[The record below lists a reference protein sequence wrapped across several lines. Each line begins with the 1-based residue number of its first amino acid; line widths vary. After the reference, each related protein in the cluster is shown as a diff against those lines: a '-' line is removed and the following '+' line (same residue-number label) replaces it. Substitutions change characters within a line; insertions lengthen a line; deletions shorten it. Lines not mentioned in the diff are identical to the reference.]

1 MNTNIYI
8 CCYLNKPLRK
18 NMHKSI
24 PMIFAILALFVL
36 SLCSACVTQTSPNQ
50 TPQQN
55 TGLSQVTVPSESTRI
70 GFDTAQQKF
79 KEYRAVSFNE
89 SSINKEK
96 LYYILAKDVDD
107 QGKASSWI
115 FGVNHE
121 AGSRLFIYDSTGWTN
136 INLNNSDLPSEEIV
150 IDRIVTPS
158 NVFAENKA
166 AIIGNA
172 PPSTLEL
179 RELELKGG
187 IYTLTI
193 TSGSTVRTLKFNAIS
208 GAMVV

>member
-1 MNTNIYI
+1 
-8 CCYLNKPLRK
+8 
-18 NMHKSI
+18 MHKSI
-24 PMIFAILALFVL
+24 PIIFAIFALFVF
-36 SLCSACVTQTSPNQ
+36 SLCSACVTQPPENQ
-50 TPQQN
+50 TSQQN
-55 TGLSQVTVPSESTRI
+55 TGLAQVTVPSESTRI
-70 GFDTAQQKF
+70 SFDTAQQKF

-96 LYYILAKDVDD
+96 LYYFLAKDVDD
-107 QGKASSWI
+107 QGKATSWI
-115 FGVNHE
+115 FGVNHG
-121 AGSRLFIYDSTGWTN
+121 AGSRLLIFDTTGWTN

-172 PPSTLEL
+172 PPSTPEL